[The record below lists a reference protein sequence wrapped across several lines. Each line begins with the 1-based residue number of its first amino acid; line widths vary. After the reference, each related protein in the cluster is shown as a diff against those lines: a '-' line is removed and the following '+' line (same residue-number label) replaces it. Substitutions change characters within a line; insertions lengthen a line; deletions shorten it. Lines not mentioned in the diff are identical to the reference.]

1 MDGMDAIEP
10 TRDAAAAAV
19 AEAGHRASQVR
30 HADLQLRWMLLAVV
44 AADAVV
50 AVLMSVGP
58 QRGSRLAPLGIIA
71 ALVAAIV
78 FGVIVGLRMRA
89 YSRAGIRIYFAAIIA
104 FNLWNAIVIST
115 SIVVGFWRSG
125 QPAYHF
131 GISEAI
137 AALPLVIGAVLVGRR
152 G

>member
-1 MDGMDAIEP
+1 MDATEP
-10 TRDAAAAAV
+10 TREGAAAAV
-19 AEAGHRASQVR
+19 AEAGHRTGQVR
-30 HADLQLRWMLLAVV
+30 HADLQLRWMLLAVLG
-44 AADAVV
+44 ADAVV
-50 AVLMSVGP
+50 AVLMSVSLE
-58 QRGSRLAPLGIIA
+58 RGSRLAPLGIVG

-78 FGVIVGLRMRA
+78 FGLIVGLRIRA

-115 SIVVGFWRSG
+115 SIVAGFWRSG

-137 AALPLVIGAVLVGRR
+137 AALPLVIGAGLVGRR
-152 G
+152 S

>member
-1 MDGMDAIEP
+1 MDGVEP
-10 TRDAAAAAV
+10 TREGAATAV
-19 AEAGHRASQVR
+19 AEAGHRAAQVR
-30 HADLQLRWMLLAVV
+30 HADLQLRWMLLAVLG
-44 AADAVV
+44 ADAVV
-50 AVLMSVGP
+50 AVLMSVSL
-58 QRGSRLAPLGIIA
+58 QHASRLAPLGIVG

-78 FGVIVGLRMRA
+78 FGVIVGLRIRA

-115 SIVVGFWRSG
+115 SIVAGFWRAG

-137 AALPLVIGAVLVGRR
+137 AALPLAIGAVLVGRR
-152 G
+152 T